1 MEYGEILKFIRSLYP
16 DRENVP
22 LHEPVFSG
30 NEKSYLTECVD
41 STFVSSVGK
50 YVDEFETKIAEYTG
64 AKKAVAVVNG
74 TQALFIALKLAGVE
88 PETEVITQSLTF
100 IATANAIQYT
110 GAIPHFLDVD
120 PDTMGLSPEVL
131 SNFLKESTHNKNGRL
146 YNRNTGREIS
156 AVVPMHTLGHPC
168 RISEIARLCNE
179 YELPLVEDAA
189 ESLGSF
195 VEGKHTGRFGL
206 LGTLSFNGNKVITT
220 GGGGM
225 IITDNEELGVR
236 AKHLTTTAKLPH
248 RYEFIHDEVGYNFRL
263 PNINAALGVAQ
274 MEKLPLILESKRDI
288 AERYAAFFSNTGWKF
303 VLEPSFGKSNY
314 WLNSVQFEN
323 LSKRNEFLNVSN
335 DSGVITRSFWK
346 PMHQLPMYTSCP
358 KSHMRNTENL
368 YETMVNLPS
377 SARIRVI

>member
-1 MEYGEILKFIRSLYP
+1 MEYSEILKFIRSLYP
-16 DRENVP
+16 NRENVP

-30 NEKSYLTECVD
+30 NEKSYLAECID

-50 YVDEFETKIAEYTG
+50 YVDEFEKKIAEYTG
-64 AKKAVAVVNG
+64 AKKAIAVVNG
-74 TQALFIALKLAGVE
+74 TQALFITLKLAGVE
-88 PETEVITQSLTF
+88 PETEVLTQSLTF

-131 SNFLKESTHNKNGRL
+131 SNFLKNSTHNKNGKL
-146 YNRNTGREIS
+146 YNRVSGRAIS

-168 RISEIARLCNE
+168 RISEIARICEE
-179 YELPLVEDAA
+179 YSLPLVEDAA

-195 VEGKHTGRFGL
+195 VDGKHTGRFGL

-225 IITDNEELGVR
+225 ILTDDEETGVR

-248 RYEFIHDEVGYNFRL
+248 RFEFIHDEVGYNFRL

-274 MEKLPLILESKRDI
+274 MEKLPRLLESKREI
-288 AERYAAFFSNTGWKF
+288 AERYADFFSNTEWKF
-303 VLEPSFGKSNY
+303 VSEPPFGKSNY
-314 WLNSVQFEN
+314 WLNSVQF
-323 LSKRNEFLNVSN
+323 RNHSEKDEFLNFSN
-335 DSGVITRSFWK
+335 DSGVATRSLWR
-346 PMHQLPMYTSCP
+346 PMHRLSVYASCP
-358 KSHMRNTENL
+358 RGDLRITDHL
-368 YETMVNLPS
+368 YDTVVNLPS
-377 SARIRVI
+377 SARV